1 MAENTDERDIYEQI
15 LDKNLLAL
23 QECQTKMGKQS
34 CLQCEKVLDCPTR
47 DKYVK
52 SVYESMSKG
61 STSSDFSF

>member
-1 MAENTDERDIYEQI
+1 MEDNSERDIYEQI

-23 QECQTKMGKQS
+23 QACQKELNKTS

-52 SVYESMSKG
+52 AVYESMSKG
-61 STSSDFSF
+61 STSNDFSF